1 MMNVNDL
8 PPENDAGPILMWVSG
23 VLMTFIIIITALRIF
38 VRMKNRIVGWDDAT
52 ILVAAALAAI
62 SLGFQ
67 NRATQV
73 REWKTQ
79 NLPNSAQL
87 PDDQ

>member
-1 MMNVNDL
+1 MSNYSAVTIPMMNVNDL

-73 REWKTQ
+73 RE
-79 NLPNSAQL
+79 
-87 PDDQ
+87 